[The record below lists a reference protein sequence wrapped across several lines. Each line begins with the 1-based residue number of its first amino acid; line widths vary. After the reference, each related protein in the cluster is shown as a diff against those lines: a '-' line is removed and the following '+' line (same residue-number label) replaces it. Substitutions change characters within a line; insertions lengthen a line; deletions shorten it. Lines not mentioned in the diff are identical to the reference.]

1 MATAAERLRA
11 HLAAARAAL
20 AREQAEAEQGL
31 AAARAA
37 LTQQSD
43 RAEQLRARLLT
54 DAPPAGDALR
64 ELVVAFAEATTRRA
78 TLHASVEGCAYRQLV
93 LAEQARALAALETA
107 LGDVLSRLDEAAA
120 LDDWLAAQE
129 REHARLAAWLHDR
142 VAQALH
148 HLALQVAVVQ
158 RAWQEPARAAAE
170 LAALPPL
177 VEHLLGAVRRAIFE
191 LHPMSLDDLGLVP
204 TLERYVQ
211 LRAAEEGLI
220 ARLQLHGR
228 PQRLPGA
235 TELALFR
242 IVSAALDNVRDHAG
256 TREALVAL
264 RFDEQV
270 VELTVADAGQ
280 GCALDEVARADR
292 GGGLREMRLRASQ
305 VGGQLALESAPG
317 HGLVVRVTVPLGP
330 ARP

>member
-1 MATAAERLRA
+1 MTTAAERLRA
-11 HLAAARAAL
+11 HLAGVRAAL
-20 AREQAEAEQGL
+20 AREQAEAEQSL

-37 LTQQSD
+37 LAEQGD
-43 RAEQLRARLLT
+43 RAEQLRARLLAA
-54 DAPPAGDALR
+54 DPAGGVAAD
-64 ELVVAFAEATTRRA
+64 LVAAFAEAITRRA
-78 TLHASVEGCAYRQLV
+78 TLLASVEGCAYRQLV
-93 LAEQARALAALETA
+93 LAEQARALRALETT
-107 LGDVLSRLDEAAA
+107 LGDVLARLDEAAA

-129 REHARLAAWLHDR
+129 REHARLATWLHDR

-158 RAWQEPARAAAE
+158 RTWHEPARAATE

-177 VEHLLGAVRRAIFE
+177 VENVLGAVRRAIFE

-211 LRAAEEGLI
+211 LRAAEEGLV

-228 PQRLPGA
+228 PRRLPAA

-264 RFDEQV
+264 RFDHQV
-270 VELTVADAGQ
+270 VELTVADGGQ
-280 GCALDEVARADR
+280 GCALDTVARADR
-292 GGGLREMRLRASQ
+292 GGGLREIRLRARQ
-305 VGGQLALESAPG
+305 VGGQLTIESAPG
-317 HGLVVRVTVPLGP
+317 HGLLVRVIVPHDTSQP
-330 ARP
+330 